1 MEIALFGTSHW
12 HAEMHLDAARAAG
25 AAVTGVWDEDPTQAT
40 RFGERHGVPAVA
52 AIADVLALAPDLI
65 VLMGHPS
72 TLPDHAR
79 LLIAAGIP
87 LILEKPAASTT
98 AVIAEL
104 AQLASRHGS
113 FVGVPLPNRF
123 GPVFDAF
130 QQLKEEGRAGKLGH
144 ASFRLVNGPP
154 ERYRQG
160 GVGWLLDPTIGGGG
174 ALRNLGI
181 HGVDAVLSLAQ
192 GLVTLVSAS
201 IGNRVHAEAVDD
213 HALLVMTD
221 ATGTLFTVE
230 AGYTY
235 ASMAPGGEFEWRLV
249 TANATLVDRGDS
261 ASCITLDDAGTRLLS
276 SEPTATRY
284 RLFMADTLERL
295 RDGRPP
301 AITLD
306 NYLAAMILIDAAYAK
321 AES

>member
-1 MEIALFGTSHW
+1 MKIALFGTSHW

-25 AAVTGVWDEDPTQAT
+25 AAVVGVWDEDAARVTS
-40 RFGERHGVPAVA
+40 FGEKHGVPAVTSM
-52 AIADVLALAPDLI
+52 ADGLALEPDLV

-79 LLIAAGIP
+79 LLIKSGIP
-87 LILEKPAASTT
+87 LILEKPAAADT
-98 AVIAEL
+98 ATIAEL
-104 AQLASRHGS
+104 AQLAAERGS

-123 GPVFDAF
+123 GPIFAAYR
-130 QQLKEEGRAGKLGH
+130 QLGADGRAGKLGH

-154 ERYRQG
+154 ERYRQDD
-160 GVGWLLDPTIGGGG
+160 VGWLLDPAIGGGG

-192 GLVTLVSAS
+192 GPVTLVSAS
-201 IGNRVHAEAVDD
+201 IGKRIHDEAVED

-221 ATGTLFTVE
+221 AAGTLFSVE

-235 ASMAPGGEFEWRLV
+235 ASMAPGGEFEWRMV

-261 ASCITLDDAGTRLLS
+261 ASCVTLDDGSARMLRP
-276 SEPTATRY
+276 EPTATRY

-301 AITLD
+301 AITLND
-306 NYLAAMILIDAAYAK
+306 YLAAMALIDAAYAK
-321 AES
+321 ARS